1 MEAPAMTSDE
11 LMNLIAHL
19 VEAYQDSAAHRV
31 AASYETDYD
40 EQVMHLTHQQQ
51 LNEITAHRLRE
62 VERAVRAAFP
72 AQATVEGFMPVRAL
86 PDGKVELR
94 AIDTAPR
101 PVAVLFT
108 GTEAL
113 NLGGRLTACGA
124 VALDRIG
131 FKPET
136 ELRPVSGGPVSGTPV
151 SDGPVSDGPAFTG
164 PAIGTAPVRPPVVPG
179 PATPAHRR

>member
-1 MEAPAMTSDE
+1 MTSDQ

-19 VEAYQDSAAHRV
+19 CEAYQNSTAHRV
-31 AASYETDYD
+31 AASYESDYD
-40 EQVMHLTHQQQ
+40 EQRVQLAHQQQ
-51 LNEITAHRLRE
+51 WDEVAGHRLRE
-62 VERAVRAAFP
+62 VDRAVRAAFP

-94 AIDTAPR
+94 AIDTASR

-124 VALDRIG
+124 IALDRIG
-131 FKPET
+131 VKADT
-136 ELRPVSGGPVSGTPV
+136 ELKPVAE
-151 SDGPVSDGPAFTG
+151 GPAV
-164 PAIGTAPVRPPVVPG
+164 GTSPIPPPVVPG
-179 PATPAHRR
+179 PPAPAHLR

>member
-1 MEAPAMTSDE
+1 MTSDE
-11 LMNLIAHL
+11 LMNLIGHL
-19 VEAYQDSAAHRV
+19 VEAYQNSAAHRV

-40 EQVMHLTHQQQ
+40 EHGVQLAHQQQ
-51 LNEITAHRLRE
+51 WDEIAAHRLRE
-62 VERAVRAAFP
+62 VERAVGSSFP

-94 AIDTAPR
+94 AIDTASR
-101 PVAVLFT
+101 AIAVLFT

-124 VALDRIG
+124 VTLDRIG
-131 FKPET
+131 FKLDT

>member
-1 MEAPAMTSDE
+1 MTSDE
-11 LMNLIAHL
+11 LMNLIADL
-19 VEAYQDSAAHRV
+19 VAAYQNSTTHRV

-40 EQVMHLTHQQQ
+40 EQAVHLDHQQQ
-51 LNEITAHRLRE
+51 WDEIAAHRLRE
-62 VERAVRAAFP
+62 VERAVGSSFP

-94 AIDTAPR
+94 AIDTASR

-124 VALDRIG
+124 VTLDRIG
-131 FKPET
+131 LKPET
-136 ELRPVSGGPVSGTPV
+136 ELRPVPGGPVSGTPV
-151 SDGPVSDGPAFTG
+151 SDDPVSGGPALTA
-164 PAIGTAPVRPPVVPG
+164 PAIGTAPVRPPVMPG